1 MKVKVTAIDHHCGHD
16 VVYATV
22 GGRTVSIDVPYGYQ
36 CKNSLQDKLAVF
48 QREAEYYR
56 DGLQVI
62 CLLLEQLEVSE

>member
-62 CLLLEQLEVSE
+62 CLLLEQLEVAE